1 MPILKKQQFSPSDLI
16 LAMRSP
22 FASWMERLAIEAP
35 EMVKDIAT
43 DEDAMLGLLAAKGNE
58 YEAKFLAQLKEKY
71 GADKVAIINSET
83 PRNRKAEAEA
93 TLAAMQAGYPVIF
106 QAYLKREQFAGSAD
120 FLIKKPGQSNF
131 GDYYYEVWDTKLA
144 KSNRPYFIMQ
154 LCCYSW
160 MLEGIQGTL
169 PDEAMV
175 VQGDLRENRFRLAS
189 FFSYFERLKSTF
201 LANQL
206 AFKADWDEM
215 PDPAFAKDF
224 GRWGTFAKQWLEQQ
238 DSLSLVANI
247 RKSQIKKLQDGG
259 IKTLTA
265 LAQSDQV
272 SIKVIPKVTFD
283 KLKAQAH
290 IQLDSRGKDRPE
302 FKVINTEDGKGLSLL
317 PPASTLDVFFDIEG
331 HPLIDGGLEYL
342 WGVSYKDTQ
351 AAQGKQY
358 AFKDWWA
365 HTAEQEKAAFEGFVD
380 WAYARWQADS
390 NMHIY
395 HYASYEVTKM
405 SKLSGR
411 YETRV
416 KEVAEL
422 LANNVM
428 VDLYRIVQAGLLVG
442 EPKYSIKNIEHLYR
456 DKRTTDVATGG
467 DSVVAYEAWREQGGV
482 ERWCSEPNGYQ
493 SWQQQP
499 AQFDWN
505 LWPELK
511 AIRDYNI
518 DDCESTLELVDWLRK
533 QQQNAGIVYLPKQ
546 AETEK
551 QKELTERQLQNAERK
566 QEILDRQNAL
576 VQRFQENEALQ
587 LNPSAKLAIELM
599 GFHNR
604 ERKPKIFE
612 YFRRL
617 EKDDDEL
624 LADDTCL
631 HHITIVSSEQ
641 SPKGLL
647 IKGEFDASQ
656 PLRTDKFARATIRGT
671 EFTVKAAI
679 SFLTDGDKKTG
690 HVEFVVPEMENQA
703 LPMGAITLFAEEGI
717 IRTDKLEERLCEVVE
732 SIFDGKAIGVVSS
745 ILEKTA
751 PNFSEGQTYLPITR
765 ARYPENKA
773 YLSAMV
779 DAISA
784 LDDTCLCI
792 QGPPGAGKTST
803 AKDIIAELVK
813 QGKRIGIM
821 SNSHAAILNLLDE
834 VYQVSKNQDL
844 KVVKIGGV
852 GDNQEQFREEY
863 PEDMYPGYYY
873 RTSMKFTKKE
883 PYDSFSVVGAT
894 VYAFATD
901 IAFENPL
908 DYLFVDEASQ
918 VALANLV
925 AVADAAKNIVL
936 MGDQMQLEQPT
947 QGSHPENTGA
957 SALEYLLDG
966 HSVIPK
972 DKGIFLERTYRMHP
986 DVCSPLSEV
995 VYEGKLTAAEG
1006 NEKQRI
1012 EIINPRRITKSQ
1024 GILVVNVKHDGNQQS
1039 SEEEAQVVAEL
1050 VKELKTG
1057 FFHSKTGESSQ
1068 ITDQDI
1074 LIVSPYNMQVNLLK
1088 DRIPLGCAIGT
1099 IDKFQGQQAPVV
1111 IISMAVSDV
1120 EESPRGLEFIFNI
1133 NRLNVAVS
1141 RAKALAIIVVN
1152 EGLEKCD
1159 TTNIK
1164 QIENLNFFCRL
1175 LDG

>member
-1 MPILKKQQFSPSDLI
+1 MLLNNTQKKQQFSPSDLI

-43 DEDAMLGLLAAKGNE
+43 YEDAMLGLLAAKGNE
-58 YEAKFLAQLKEKY
+58 HEAKFLAQLKLTY

-83 PRNRKAEAEA
+83 PRNRQAEAEA
-93 TLAAMQAGYPVIF
+93 TLAAMQAGYPVIY

-120 FLIKKPGQSNF
+120 FLIKQPGKSSF
-131 GDYYYEVWDTKLA
+131 GDYYYEAWDTKLA

-169 PDEAMV
+169 PNEAVV
-175 VQGDLRENRFRLAS
+175 VQGDLKETRFRLAS
-189 FFSYFERLKSTF
+189 FFSYFERLKLDY
-201 LANQL
+201 LASQL
-206 AFKADWDEM
+206 AFKADWPQR
-215 PDPAFAKDF
+215 PDPAFAKDY
-224 GRWGTFAKQWLEQQ
+224 GRWATFAKQKLEEE

-247 RKSQIKKLQDGG
+247 RKSQIKKLQANG
-259 IKTLTA
+259 ITKLTD
-265 LAQSDQV
+265 LARSDQE
-272 SIKVIPKVTFD
+272 SIKGIPKTTFA
-283 KLKAQAH
+283 KLRDQAL
-290 IQLDSRGKDRPE
+290 IQLDSRGKPRPD
-302 FKVINTEDGKGLSLL
+302 FKVLNPENGKGLSAL
-317 PPASTLDVFFDIEG
+317 PPASDLDIYFDIEG
-331 HPLIDGGLEYL
+331 HPLIEGGLEYL
-342 WGVSYKDTQ
+342 WGASFKDEQ

-365 HTAEQEKAAFEGFVD
+365 HTDEQEKAAFEGFVD

-395 HYASYEVTKM
+395 HYASYEVTAM
-405 SKLSGR
+405 RKLSGR
-411 YETRV
+411 YETRI
-416 KEVAEL
+416 KEVADL
-422 LANNVM
+422 QANNVL
-428 VDLYRIVQAGLLVG
+428 VDLYRIVQNGLLVG

-456 DKRTTDVATGG
+456 VGRTTDIATGG
-467 DSVVAYEAWREQGGV
+467 DSVVEYEAWREQGGV

-493 SWQQQP
+493 GWRQQP
-499 AQFDWN
+499 RQFDWKQ
-505 LWPELK
+505 WPKLK

-518 DDCESTLELVDWLRK
+518 DDCESTLELVDWLRQ
-533 QQQNAGIVYLPKQ
+533 QQQNAGIVYKLKKD
-546 AETEK
+546 ETEK
-551 QKELTERQLQNAERK
+551 QKELTEKQVKNAERK

-576 VQRFQENEALQ
+576 IQHFQENEALK

-604 ERKPKIFE
+604 ERKPKIWAYFE
-612 YFRRL
+612 RL
-617 EKDDDEL
+617 EKNDEEL
-624 LADDTCL
+624 FADDTCL
-631 HHITIVSSEQ
+631 HRIAIVNSEQ

-647 IKGEFDASQ
+647 IKGQFDASQ

-821 SNSHAAILNLLDE
+821 SNSHAAILNLLDG
-834 VYQVSKNQDL
+834 
-844 KVVKIGGV
+844 VV
-852 GDNQEQFREEY
+852 
-863 PEDMYPGYYY
+863 
-873 RTSMKFTKKE
+873 
-883 PYDSFSVVGAT
+883 
-894 VYAFATD
+894 
-901 IAFENPL
+901 
-908 DYLFVDEASQ
+908 
-918 VALANLV
+918 
-925 AVADAAKNIVL
+925 
-936 MGDQMQLEQPT
+936 
-947 QGSHPENTGA
+947 
-957 SALEYLLDG
+957 
-966 HSVIPK
+966 
-972 DKGIFLERTYRMHP
+972 
-986 DVCSPLSEV
+986 
-995 VYEGKLTAAEG
+995 
-1006 NEKQRI
+1006 
-1012 EIINPRRITKSQ
+1012 
-1024 GILVVNVKHDGNQQS
+1024 
-1039 SEEEAQVVAEL
+1039 
-1050 VKELKTG
+1050 
-1057 FFHSKTGESSQ
+1057 
-1068 ITDQDI
+1068 
-1074 LIVSPYNMQVNLLK
+1074 
-1088 DRIPLGCAIGT
+1088 
-1099 IDKFQGQQAPVV
+1099 
-1111 IISMAVSDV
+1111 
-1120 EESPRGLEFIFNI
+1120 
-1133 NRLNVAVS
+1133 
-1141 RAKALAIIVVN
+1141 
-1152 EGLEKCD
+1152 
-1159 TTNIK
+1159 TT
-1164 QIENLNFFCRL
+1164 
-1175 LDG
+1175 